1 MTKRKIAVFGAAG
14 VLGMGTVIGAALF
27 GGNLRF
33 RASEV
38 VTWKHFSAIM
48 PTDTSKG
55 IREYWTDCVGG
66 APQFAAPEGIEV
78 PDATLTDEQKAYILS
93 NPGDERVIPTLSE
106 ISSSVAKNLDGKS
119 PYLGNDV
126 AIAHA
131 YTYLDEATKAKIE
144 GADEAAIESAYETF
158 NKYYSV
164 LVDVDGLNVYANTVT
179 SVASNETYGNVLK
192 VNSDEEQVKGECW
205 SFGADR
211 KASLVK
217 EGASAMCFAIY
228 APQPMN
234 VSLINGMCNRWYD
247 VSSGKVVSTETPQYI
262 APGTWKEFVVLTSA
276 ISEMD
281 DFLIALYLSPSPF
294 IGYGI
299 PTSSD
304 SEEKGSAYVSEII
317 GIKEAYY
324 TNEAA

>member
-1 MTKRKIAVFGAAG
+1 MAVFGAAG

-192 VNSDEEQVKGECW
+192 VNSNEEQVKGECW

-234 VSLINGMCNRWYD
+234 VSLINSMCDRWYD
-247 VSSGKVVSTETPQYI
+247 VSSGKVVSTETPQHI

-294 IGYGI
+294 IDYGI

-324 TNEAA
+324 TDEAA